1 MSNFWDFVQV
11 FVIAAAAALCVHLIL
26 DRFPQMIAV
35 LLAVIAWRQYRE
47 IQRLRHVNEYL
58 RQTLRQTQH
67 TLLVK
72 GLAS

>member
-1 MSNFWDFVQV
+1 
-11 FVIAAAAALCVHLIL
+11 
-26 DRFPQMIAV
+26 MIAV